1 MKKYSDLIS
10 EFERFKRDI
19 DLVREYEAKL
29 VAERVI
35 ALLHDSGIDV
45 GKIFGVATGKL
56 PGEGRAK
63 IRPKYWNPATGAT
76 WSGRGKTP
84 RWLIGQDLEK
94 FRIQNWQSDDS
105 KD

>member
-10 EFERFKRDI
+10 EFEIFKRNI

-29 VAERVI
+29 IAEKVI
-35 ALLHDSGIDV
+35 ALLQESGIDV
-45 GKIFGVATGKL
+45 GKIFGVATEKL
-56 PGEGRAK
+56 PGERRAK

-84 RWLIGQDLEK
+84 RWLVDQDLEK
-94 FRIQNWQSDDS
+94 FRIPNEQSDNSED
-105 KD
+105 